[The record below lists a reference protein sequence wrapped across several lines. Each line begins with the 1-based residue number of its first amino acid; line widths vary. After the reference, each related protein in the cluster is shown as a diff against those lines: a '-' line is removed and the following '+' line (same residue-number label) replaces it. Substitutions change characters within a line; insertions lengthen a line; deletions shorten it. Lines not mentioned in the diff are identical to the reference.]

1 MKRGHT
7 LGPLVI
13 AAAFVAIAIANRH
26 VYIPVLA
33 TQPRL
38 FISAT
43 PNPATSG
50 ETIIRFQT
58 GSGSVG
64 QVYVDGG
71 GINDALFAQG
81 ESGSQIASWIQPN
94 ARYVFTL
101 YFGTDHKIPLASI
114 TVTRGAT
121 P

>member
-1 MKRGHT
+1 MKRGRA

-13 AAAFVAIAIANRH
+13 AVAIVAIAIANRH

-33 TQPRL
+33 AQPRP
-38 FISAT
+38 FIAAT

-50 ETIIRFQT
+50 EVIIRFQT
-58 GSGSVG
+58 GDGSVG
-64 QVYVDGG
+64 QVYVNGG
-71 GINDALFAQG
+71 SINDTLFAQG
-81 ESGSQIASWIQPN
+81 ASGSQIAPWIQPG

-101 YFGTDHKIPLASI
+101 YADTDHKIPLASV
-114 TVTRGAT
+114 TVTRDAT